1 MEHERDLRDFLV
13 TSTQALGA
21 NLTDHQTQ
29 QFLVYLSQLLTWNRT
44 TNLTSITDP
53 YEIIGKHFV
62 DSLTA
67 LIALCFPFQGTVID
81 VGSGAGFPGIPLKI
95 VRSDLRVC
103 LVEPSLKKCSFLRS
117 IVGTLR
123 LEQVSIF
130 SGSLQ
135 QFAAQ
140 PARPL
145 ADVIVVRALRFE
157 EIEEPVTRIL
167 NLNGHVL
174 LYRTDKSDEPHS
186 KTFQVQS
193 NHEFSLPRHY
203 GHRVVTVL
211 AKTASVSQ

>member
-1 MEHERDLRDFLV
+1 MEHDRDLRDFLV
-13 TSTQALGA
+13 TSTHALGA
-21 NLTDHQTQ
+21 SLTDHQTQ

-67 LIALCFPFQGTVID
+67 LIAFSFPFQGMVID

-95 VRSDLRVC
+95 VRNDLHVC
-103 LVEPSLKKCSFLRS
+103 LVEPSLKRCSFLHS

-130 SGSLQ
+130 SGNVQ

-140 PARPL
+140 PPCPL
-145 ADVIVVRALRFE
+145 ADVIVVRALRFD
-157 EIEEPVTRIL
+157 EIEEPVTRVL

-174 LYRTDKSDEPHS
+174 LYRTEKSDEPQL

-211 AKTASVSQ
+211 AKTAAA